1 MKMTAPMEVGLT
13 VSDLPRMRAFY
24 ETALGLRFV
33 SEVHVPADKAA
44 EAAMSPVGYTA
55 VRLQT
60 PWGERV
66 KLLAPD
72 LPPRPRD
79 DDEGMILAHQGATYL
94 TFIVDDIAATVGRV
108 RAAGGRLLNREPV
121 TEVRPGV
128 LLSFLRDP
136 EGHILEIVSYADVAA
151 YRADPEDAR

>member
-13 VSDLPRMRAFY
+13 VTDLPRMRAFY
-24 ETALGLRFV
+24 EAALDLSFV
-33 SEVHVPADKAA
+33 SEVYVPGPKAA
-44 EAAMSPVGYTA
+44 EAAMSAKGYTA

-72 LPPRPRD
+72 IAPKARSD
-79 DDEGMILAHQGATYL
+79 GDGMILAHQSATYL
-94 TFIVDDIAATVGRV
+94 TFIVDDIAGVVARV
-108 RAAGGRLLNREPV
+108 RAAGGTLLNDEPV

-128 LLSFLRDP
+128 FLSFLRDP

-151 YRADPEDAR
+151 YRSDLVAR

>member
-13 VSDLPRMRAFY
+13 VTDLPRMRAFY
-24 ETALGLRFV
+24 EAALDLSFV
-33 SEVHVPADKAA
+33 SEVYVPGPKAT
-44 EAAMSPVGYTA
+44 EAAMSAEGYTA

-72 LPPRPRD
+72 IAPKARSD
-79 DDEGMILAHQGATYL
+79 GDGMILAHQSATYL
-94 TFIVDDIAATVGRV
+94 TFIVDDIAGVVARV
-108 RAAGGRLLNREPV
+108 RAAGGTLLNDEPV

-128 LLSFLRDP
+128 FLSFLRDP

-151 YRADPEDAR
+151 YRSDLVAR

>member
-13 VSDLPRMRAFY
+13 VTDLPRMRAFY
-24 ETALGLRFV
+24 EAALDVSFV
-33 SEVHVPADKAA
+33 SEVYVPGPKAT
-44 EAAMSPVGYTA
+44 EAAMSAEGYTA

-72 LPPRPRD
+72 IAPKARSD
-79 DDEGMILAHQGATYL
+79 GDGMILAHQSATYL
-94 TFIVDDIAATVGRV
+94 TFIVDDIAGVVARV
-108 RAAGGRLLNREPV
+108 RAAGGILLNDEPV

-128 LLSFLRDP
+128 FLSFLRDP

-151 YRADPEDAR
+151 YRNDLVAR

>member
-1 MKMTAPMEVGLT
+1 MTAPMEVGLT
-13 VSDLPRMRAFY
+13 VTDLPRMRAFY
-24 ETALGLRFV
+24 EAALDVSFV
-33 SEVHVPADKAA
+33 SEVYVPGPKAT
-44 EAAMSPVGYTA
+44 EAAMSAEGYTA

-72 LPPRPRD
+72 IAPKARSD
-79 DDEGMILAHQGATYL
+79 GDGMILAHQSATYL
-94 TFIVDDIAATVGRV
+94 TFIVDDIAGVVARV
-108 RAAGGRLLNREPV
+108 RAAGGILLNDEPV

-128 LLSFLRDP
+128 FLSFLRDP

-151 YRADPEDAR
+151 YRNDLVAR

>member
-13 VSDLPRMRAFY
+13 VSDLDVMRNFY
-24 ETALGLRFV
+24 ETALDLRVV
-33 SEVHVPADKAA
+33 SQVYVPGAKAA
-44 EAAMSPVGYTA
+44 EAAMSPEGYTA

-72 LPPRPRD
+72 TPPKPRSD
-79 DDEGMILAHQGATYL
+79 AEGMILAHQSATYL
-94 TFIVDDIAATVGRV
+94 TFIVDDIAGVVEKV
-108 RAAGGRLLNREPV
+108 RAAGGTLLNDAPV

-128 LLSFLRDP
+128 FLSFLRDP
-136 EGHILEIVSYADVAA
+136 EGHILEIVSYADIAA
-151 YRADPEDAR
+151 YRDDLVSK